1 MFGVALGDTMSIRL
15 LCLILAL
22 LLLPAQ
28 DAGAQQV
35 KLKANLQFPISNP
48 VFGGSLMR
56 FKEEVELQSKN
67 AISIEIFDK
76 AQLFTDYQVVD
87 AVSSGA
93 VDIGMTAAQQF
104 SYKAPIVGIFD
115 QPFLFNF
122 QALMSAAASPGSEIR
137 KLIDEAILAEVG
149 VRVLWWHSLGNNVF
163 FSKGEDVADPARL
176 NAQRVA
182 SPGKLPA
189 EFVAWCGG
197 KPSVLTIEKFHDA
210 FKDGALDM
218 AVVGFRALQT
228 LGLWKFTDTVTFTAH
243 SPIEFFLVINE
254 KTWQSLSPAHQAAIA
269 QAASKVEIEI
279 RSHQSESEARAR
291 AFANSKGVRLQELTP
306 DQVAE
311 WRACS
316 AGMLADYMNKNEE
329 RAHRLMEAYGKLR
342 TDPCCSAG
350 PSTAAFT
357 RR

>member
-1 MFGVALGDTMSIRL
+1 MIVRL
-15 LCLILAL
+15 LYLMLAL
-22 LLLPAQ
+22 LLLSAQ
-28 DAGAQQV
+28 HAGAQQV

-48 VFGGSLMR
+48 VFGGSLAR

-67 AISIEIFDK
+67 AVTIEIFDK
-76 AQLFTDYQVVD
+76 SQLFSDYQVVD

-93 VDIGMTAAQQF
+93 VDIAMTAAQQF
-104 SYKAPIVGIFD
+104 SYKAPLVGILD
-115 QPFLFNF
+115 QPFLFNY
-122 QALMSAAASPGSEIR
+122 QALMSAAASPGSGIR

-149 VRVLWWHSLGNNVF
+149 VRVLWWHPLGNNVF
-163 FSKGEDVADPARL
+163 FSKGRDVADPARL
-176 NAQRVA
+176 KDQRVA

-197 KPSVLTIEKFHDA
+197 SPAALTVEKFQDA

-218 AVVGFRALQT
+218 AVVGFGALQVF
-228 LGLWKFTDTVTFTAH
+228 GLWKFTDTVTFTHH
-243 SPIEFFLVINE
+243 SPIVFFLVINE
-254 KTWQSLSPAHQAAIA
+254 KTWQSLSPAHRTAFA
-269 QAASKVEIEI
+269 QAASKVESEI
-279 RSHQSESEARAR
+279 RSHQAQSEARAS
-291 AFANSKGVRLQELTP
+291 AFAKSKNVTLKELTP

-316 AGMLADYMNKNEE
+316 AGMLADYMDKNGE
-329 RAHRLMEAYGKLR
+329 RARRLMDAYGRLR

-350 PSTAAFT
+350 PSAAAVFT

>member
-1 MFGVALGDTMSIRL
+1 MKGLLFGLM
-15 LCLILAL
+15 LAL
-22 LLLPAQ
+22 VLLGPR

-48 VFGGSLMR
+48 VFGGSLVR
-56 FKEEVELQSKN
+56 FKEEVERQSNN
-67 AISIEIFDK
+67 AVTIEIFDK

-93 VDIGMTAAQQF
+93 VDIGTTAAQQF
-104 SYKAPIVGIFD
+104 SYKAPLVGIIE

-137 KLIDEAILAEVG
+137 RVIDEAILAEVG
-149 VRVLWWHSLGNNVF
+149 VRVLWWHTLGNLAF
-163 FSKGEDVADPARL
+163 FSKGRDVADPARL
-176 NAQRVA
+176 KDQRVA
-182 SPGKLPA
+182 SPGKLPG

-197 KPSVLTIEKFHDA
+197 TPSVLTIEKYHNA

-218 AVVGFRALQT
+218 AMVGFGALQT

-243 SPIEFFLVINE
+243 SPIVLFLVINE
-254 KTWQSLSPAHQAAIA
+254 KRWQSMSPADRAVIA
-269 QAASKVEIEI
+269 QAASKVENEI
-279 RSHQSESEARAR
+279 RSHQAQSEARAS
-291 AFANSKGVRLQELTP
+291 AFAKSKNVKLQELTP

-316 AGMLADYMNKNEE
+316 AGMLADYMDKNGE
-329 RAHRLMEAYGKLR
+329 RARRLMDAYGKLR
-342 TDPCCSAG
+342 TEPCCSAG

-357 RR
+357 RH